1 MTEAGKGSNAVAFT
15 GAMRILA
22 GLLEARTGQILSESR
37 IWRIETA
44 LKPVLR
50 ANGMANLEELVSQL
64 LASTESTLTDDV
76 INALLNNETSFFRDL
91 QTFDMLYRDMLPQLA
106 ASKQDKVLR
115 IWCAGCSTGQEAY
128 SLAMQLRKDA
138 ARWQGWRFQI
148 LATDISTAAIARA
161 QSGIFSQIDV
171 QRGLAINDL
180 LRWFEPAGDDWK
192 VSDDLRRMI
201 EFKVDNLLEPKI
213 PGGNYDLILCRNVML
228 YFALDKRQKVFSRLA
243 EHSRPGSYLILG
255 AGETVIGQTEAFT
268 SSRNF
273 RGSYERAMAKPEKI
287 AGEARKAG

>member
-1 MTEAGKGSNAVAFT
+1 MTEAGSGSAPTAFT

-64 LASTESTLTDDV
+64 LASTESSLTDDV
-76 INALLNNETSFFRDL
+76 ISALLNNETSFFRDL
-91 QTFDMLYRDMLPQLA
+91 QTFDMLYRDLLPALA
-106 ASKQDKVLR
+106 ASKPEKVLR

-148 LATDISTAAIARA
+148 LATDISKSAIARA

-180 LRWFEPAGDDWK
+180 LRWFEPVGDDWK

-201 EFKVDNLLEPKI
+201 DFKVDNLLEPKA
-213 PGGNYDLILCRNVML
+213 PSATYDLILCRNVML

-243 EHSRPGSYLILG
+243 DHSRSGSYLILG
-255 AGETVIGQTEAFT
+255 AGETVIGQTEAFA
-268 SSRNF
+268 SSRTF
-273 RGSYERAMAKPEKI
+273 RGSYERAQAKPEKA
-287 AGEARKAG
+287 AGEVRKSA